1 MKINKDIKTY
11 IETTLNEEK
20 LWKVGESDTFNIGKW
35 ECTLRKEEEIYKPFI
50 YSVKGTHENGSVIT
64 RRYTSMDKA
73 FLSCQPGRKNSTSI
87 ALAISI
93 GSSESSF
100 GKLSNEENS

>member
-1 MKINKDIKTY
+1 MLPKQINKDIKTY

-20 LWKVGESDTFNIGKW
+20 LWKVGESDTFTIGKW

-73 FLSCQPGRKNSTSI
+73 FLHIVNGFNENASIRNAYETIDDVLTS
-87 ALAISI
+87 
-93 GSSESSF
+93 
-100 GKLSNEENS
+100 K

>member
-1 MKINKDIKTY
+1 M
-11 IETTLNEEK
+11 
-20 LWKVGESDTFNIGKW
+20 

-73 FLSCQPGRKNSTSI
+73 FLHIVNGFNENASIRNAYETIDDVLTS
-87 ALAISI
+87 
-93 GSSESSF
+93 
-100 GKLSNEENS
+100 K

>member
-1 MKINKDIKTY
+1 MKIHKDIKRQ

-73 FLSCQPGRKNSTSI
+73 FLHIVNGFNENASIRNAYETIDDVLTS
-87 ALAISI
+87 
-93 GSSESSF
+93 
-100 GKLSNEENS
+100 K